1 MLNVAIV
8 AGGDSGEHGISM
20 KSGRQVLL
28 HIDPEK
34 FRPYLIEIQ
43 GKNWNYLNGRKKI
56 PVNKND
62 FTITVGRKKIH
73 FQVIFNAIHG
83 TPGEDGKL
91 LGYFDM
97 LRIPYTSCDVAT
109 SALAFN
115 KSFCKNVVGSYGIPM
130 AKSVHLLKNGDTSI
144 KRITQELTL
153 PCFVKPNNGGSSVG
167 MSKVKLKG
175 ELKSALA
182 KAFKEDAEVIVEEF
196 IAGRELTCG
205 VLRTEGKIISLPV
218 TEIIS
223 HKEFFDFEAKYRKGL
238 AEEVVPAAIP
248 AADAVKCGEISKLLY
263 EKLNCRGVVR
273 FDYIFNGIDF
283 CFLEVNTVPGM
294 TRASI
299 VPRMV
304 YAHGWSF
311 RELVTRLISEV
322 M

>member
-1 MLNVAIV
+1 ML
-8 AGGDSGEHGISM
+8 HM
-20 KSGRQVLL
+20 
-28 HIDPEK
+28 DPER
-34 FRPYLIEIQ
+34 FTPYLIEIQ
-43 GKNWNYLNGRKKI
+43 GKNWHYLSGRRKI

-62 FTITVGRKKIH
+62 FSITLGRKKIH
-73 FQVIFNAIHG
+73 FQVVFNAIHG

-97 LRIPYTSCDVAT
+97 LQIPYTSSDVAT
-109 SALAFN
+109 SALTFN

-130 AKSVHLLKNGDTSI
+130 AKSVHLFGNGAEAI
-144 KRITQELTL
+144 KRINRELAL
-153 PCFVKPNNGGSSVG
+153 PVFVKPNNGGSSVG

-175 ELKSALA
+175 ELKAALV
-182 KAFKEDAEVIVEEF
+182 KAFQEDSEVIVEEF

-205 VLRTEGKIISLPV
+205 VLRTEGKVISLPV

-223 HKEFFDFEAKYRKGL
+223 HKEFFDFEAKYQKGL
-238 AEEVVPAAIP
+238 AKEVVPAGIP
-248 AADAVKCGEISKLLY
+248 ADDAARCCEMSRFLY
-263 EKLNCRGVVR
+263 EKLHCRGVVR
-273 FDYIFNGIDF
+273 FDYIFNGREF

-294 TRASI
+294 SKASI

-304 YAHGWSF
+304 YAYGWTF